1 MAINKIS
8 FNICIIFLLTFSHV
22 LHSDIKTPTI
32 KEYLNDDSGLYDSY
46 IYGLESGLEWASEYY
61 YRKHEIELYCKPGNI
76 ELPSSELRKIINKTI
91 SSKPGFFEDYENEPL
106 LGLALRNGFIEA
118 FPCR

>member
-22 LHSDIKTPTI
+22 SHTDIKTPTI

-61 YRKHEIELYCKPGNI
+61 
-76 ELPSSELRKIINKTI
+76 
-91 SSKPGFFEDYENEPL
+91 
-106 LGLALRNGFIEA
+106 
-118 FPCR
+118 